1 MAQQRVAAW
10 VSSVDV
16 LAWALL
22 IVRCI
27 KLRRELRFS
36 AENDRCGSIASI
48 RRRQSYFRFFPES
61 RRSSEGSAA
70 GSCSFLKL
78 PRQPE

>member
-36 AENDRCGSIASI
+36 AENDRCGSKCEKLYMSKC
-48 RRRQSYFRFFPES
+48 FPN
-61 RRSSEGSAA
+61 
-70 GSCSFLKL
+70 FT
-78 PRQPE
+78 Q